1 MAKNIL
7 TAYFSAS
14 GNTEKMAKKIADFI
28 SCDIFKISPQEDYK
42 SEDLDWRNENSRAC
56 LENKNPSTRPKFK
69 NNVENFN
76 SYDLILL
83 GFPIWWHKAP
93 LIINTFLESYD
104 FSNKKIIYFMTDEG
118 SVNLEVQ
125 ENLKPSLKSNVK
137 IEEGLLMQ
145 GPINEQELKNWL
157 KKIGL
162 IK

>member
-1 MAKNIL
+1 M
-7 TAYFSAS
+7 
-14 GNTEKMAKKIADFI
+14 
-28 SCDIFKISPQEDYK
+28 
-42 SEDLDWRNENSRAC
+42 
-56 LENKNPSTRPKFK
+56 
-69 NNVENFN
+69 
-76 SYDLILL
+76 

-93 LIINTFLESYD
+93 LIINTFLESYN

>member
-1 MAKNIL
+1 M
-7 TAYFSAS
+7 
-14 GNTEKMAKKIADFI
+14 
-28 SCDIFKISPQEDYK
+28 
-42 SEDLDWRNENSRAC
+42 
-56 LENKNPSTRPKFK
+56 
-69 NNVENFN
+69 
-76 SYDLILL
+76 

-125 ENLKPSLKSNVK
+125 ENLKPSLKNNVE

-145 GPINEQELKNWL
+145 GQINEQELKNWL
-157 KKIGL
+157 NKIGL

>member
-1 MAKNIL
+1 M
-7 TAYFSAS
+7 
-14 GNTEKMAKKIADFI
+14 
-28 SCDIFKISPQEDYK
+28 
-42 SEDLDWRNENSRAC
+42 
-56 LENKNPSTRPKFK
+56 
-69 NNVENFN
+69 
-76 SYDLILL
+76 

>member
-1 MAKNIL
+1 
-7 TAYFSAS
+7 
-14 GNTEKMAKKIADFI
+14 
-28 SCDIFKISPQEDYK
+28 
-42 SEDLDWRNENSRAC
+42 
-56 LENKNPSTRPKFK
+56 
-69 NNVENFN
+69 
-76 SYDLILL
+76 
-83 GFPIWWHKAP
+83 
-93 LIINTFLESYD
+93 
-104 FSNKKIIYFMTDEG
+104 MTDEG

>member
-1 MAKNIL
+1 M
-7 TAYFSAS
+7 
-14 GNTEKMAKKIADFI
+14 
-28 SCDIFKISPQEDYK
+28 
-42 SEDLDWRNENSRAC
+42 
-56 LENKNPSTRPKFK
+56 
-69 NNVENFN
+69 
-76 SYDLILL
+76 

-157 KKIGL
+157 KKISL